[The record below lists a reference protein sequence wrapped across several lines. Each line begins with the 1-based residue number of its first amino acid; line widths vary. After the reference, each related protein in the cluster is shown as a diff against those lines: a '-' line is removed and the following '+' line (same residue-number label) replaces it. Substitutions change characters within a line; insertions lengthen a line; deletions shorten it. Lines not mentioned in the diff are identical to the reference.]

1 MTTNT
6 RARDPR
12 VEDYVGQ
19 CEQHFHDLPTDV
31 QRSLADDVRE
41 IVSEVASQLDGN
53 PADLV
58 GEPQAFCAELR
69 AAAGYPPT
77 AEQLDS
83 GLDDNPGVFTTLRDA
98 VRETAWPATKDFAKE
113 LRPAWW
119 LVRGLGFALLFDPD
133 HLRNDFHLF
142 PQIQGSAILW
152 LLFAAASVV
161 ASIGLG
167 RGTLI
172 TSRRRRTVA
181 VWVMSAMALGFLINE
196 VGNIDHLGQTTTS
209 QAFAATDPGNAFLA
223 PAIEDTVVPSVFLE
237 VFGADDGQ
245 AAIYSDRLDPT
256 ATLHA
261 LRLRAPIRPD
271 NRSYLVVFPNEG
283 IATTVTSWD
292 AVIDLVETRYFS
304 EAIPIDS
311 GH

>member
-1 MTTNT
+1 MTNNT

-12 VEDYVGQ
+12 VEDYVDQ
-19 CEQHFHDLPTDV
+19 CEQHFHDLPPDV

-83 GLDDNPGVFTTLRDA
+83 GLDNNPGVFTTLRDA
-98 VRETAWPATKDFAKE
+98 VRETAWPATKDFTKE

-152 LLFAAASVV
+152 LLVAAASVV

-209 QAFAATDPGNAFLA
+209 QAFAATDPGNAFHA

-245 AAIYSDRLDPT
+245 AIYSDRLDPT
-256 ATLHA
+256 ATLQA
-261 LRLRAPIRPD
+261 LRVRAPIRPE
-271 NRSYLVVFPNEG
+271 SQPYLVVFPNEG
-283 IATTVTSWD
+283 VSITLASYED
-292 AVIDLVETRYFS
+292 VIEFVETRYFNG
-304 EAIPIDS
+304 ALPVVS

>member
-6 RARDPR
+6 RALDPR

-19 CEQHFHDLPTDV
+19 CEQHFHDLPPDV
-31 QRSLADDVRE
+31 QRSLTDDVRE

-83 GLDDNPGVFTTLRDA
+83 GLGNNPGVFTTLRDA
-98 VRETAWPATKDFAKE
+98 VRETAWPATKDFTKE

-152 LLFAAASVV
+152 LLVAAASVV

-196 VGNIDHLGQTTTS
+196 VGNIDHLGQTTSS
-209 QAFAATDPGNAFLA
+209 QAFATTEPGNPF
-223 PAIEDTVVPSVFLE
+223 PASDIAIVDTVTPSVFVE
-237 VFGADDGQ
+237 VFRADNGHL
-245 AAIYSDRLDPT
+245 IYSDRQDPT
-256 ATLHA
+256 ATLRA
-261 LRLRAPIRPD
+261 LLARAPTQPE
-271 NRSYLVVFPNEG
+271 NLSYLVVLPNEG
-283 IATTVTSWD
+283 SATNVSSYD
-292 AVIDLVETRYFS
+292 EVVQLIRSRYFDG
-304 EAIPIDS
+304 AVPI
-311 GH
+311 G

>member
-1 MTTNT
+1 MTNNT

-12 VEDYVGQ
+12 VEDYVDQ
-19 CEQHFHDLPTDV
+19 CEQHFHDLPPDV

-69 AAAGYPPT
+69 ATAGYPPL
-77 AEQLDS
+77 AEHPDS
-83 GLDDNPGVFTTLRDA
+83 GLDNNPGVFTTLRDA
-98 VRETAWPATKDFAKE
+98 VRETAWPATKDFTKE

-152 LLFAAASVV
+152 LLVAAASVV
-161 ASIGLG
+161 VSIGLG

-245 AAIYSDRLDPT
+245 AIYSDQLDPT
-256 ATLHA
+256 ATLQA
-261 LRLRAPIRPD
+261 LRVRAPIRPE
-271 NRSYLVVFPNEG
+271 SQPYLVVFPNEG
-283 IATTVTSWD
+283 LSVTLASYED
-292 AVIDLVETRYFS
+292 VIEFVETRYFNG
-304 EAIPIDS
+304 ALPVVS